1 MNKLKISKIL
11 GVGLALVMV
20 FSLMVGFMPAQKAE
34 AQAYTPN
41 QWNTMP
47 IPSAAGS
54 VLVPTATIRDFVVA
68 KDGKTIYLLNTA
80 GGAGARVAKSTNAG
94 RTFTFIAD
102 PVAGTA
108 PSIIAVAP
116 DDPNVVA
123 VVVPL
128 GGGTDTVWTSI
139 NGGATWAPLGDPSV
153 GGTTTEVLSCL
164 AVGPAVAGTLLG
176 RHYVVGSYD
185 TTNVTSGDIYVC
197 GDTAVWL
204 PQGVAVLAA
213 VPLFDFTS
221 LALAPNWI
229 GERTIIAIG
238 SDNVAGGTAEIGAA
252 TVGDT
257 RLVAVNIRTPALG
270 PVLAGPG
277 TVRLDTTVTD
287 SPSEINAG
295 FPGNGQ
301 IRFSSVVLPY
311 DFDSTSVGNFRA
323 FVGWTST
330 TTGGLMLC
338 ADDAYRVDFN
348 SVRKLE
354 IRPPTVGFSIYS
366 LSYAGV
372 VASGTLFAGESDT
385 TAVWVSNDPQSGL
398 PSWQFSYKPPTGT
411 NAAAT
416 SRTVVRVAPD
426 YSAANKVA
434 YASSFGANN
443 AFSVSSDG
451 GLSFNG
457 ISIINL
463 TTAIVSIFDVMPTA
477 DGSYLFMVTNDAAGG
492 TGNKS
497 LWRCPGTP
505 TIGGWDRVDFRL
517 AAQFPGAAPIIRLS
531 PDNDAVYLF
540 DAGAGG
546 LGGLG
551 AIRKSTNNGQI
562 WSSRTP
568 PTAAITDAAVE
579 SKDVLYVIETTNVW
593 ATTTGAWNFGLPINP
608 TIGALVSIQ
617 LAPSFPSKPVAGTV
631 VVGAGAGAVALS
643 TNSAASFSALLNF
656 TALGN
661 MIVYADKNY
670 ATNSTI
676 YVGDSTTAGGGI
688 YRYKVGTSSA
698 WEQILAYADVNSGTG
713 AVAGV
718 CLGLAMLGN
727 ELYAEAHGTGPA
739 LPSSAYRAFFPTAP
753 APLWTWDQLDVGPGA
768 TAAQS
773 NNMIFNVVP
782 LRICGS
788 GTNVFL
794 YAANS
799 AAGPPAALMCY
810 NDTMTLNA
818 AAVTIPATVNYD
830 PNSNG
835 NKQFTISWK
844 QISNALSY
852 HAEIYSDAGCTQF
865 VARAW
870 GAGAAGPIIAYTP
883 ADPSAPSWVV
893 PAALLSAGQDYWFKA
908 RACDQT
914 TGDAIRSKWSDKI
927 KFTVEVGVPISV
939 TYPSPELLA
948 PRPGATD
955 VTLRPG
961 FSWGGFYGATSYEF
975 ELATNPGITAGGY
988 FVDALVGLTGTNA
1001 LTTTAWQCD
1010 KDLKYA
1016 TNYYYH
1022 VKAITASGATPWS
1035 TGTFTTITA
1044 GVFTCPLDGLTFA
1057 TQAELQAHN
1066 AVAHAPVIPQTPAY
1080 IWAVVIIGAILVIVV
1095 IALIFTTRRVS

>member
-1 MNKLKISKIL
+1 MNKLKLSKIL

-47 IPSAAGS
+47 IPSAAGN
-54 VLVPTATIRDFVVA
+54 VLAAGARISDFAVA
-68 KDGKTIYLLNTA
+68 KDGKTIYLLNA
-80 GGAGARVAKSTNAG
+80 AGAGARVAKSTNAG
-94 RTFTFIAD
+94 RTFTYITD

-108 PSIIAVAP
+108 PTIIAVAP
-116 DDPNVVA
+116 DDPNVIA
-123 VVVPL
+123 VIVPL

-153 GGTTTEVLSCL
+153 GGSGTEVLSCL

-185 TTNVTSGDIYVC
+185 TAAAASPALGGGDIYVC
-197 GDTAVWL
+197 GDTAVWQA
-204 PQGVAVLAA
+204 QGVRTLVGGGAII
-213 VPLFDFTS
+213 DFTS
-221 LALAPNWI
+221 LALAPNWV

-238 SDNVAGGTAEIGAA
+238 SDNVAGGTSDNVSGNP
-252 TVGDT
+252 TVLGDT
-257 RLVAVNIRTPALG
+257 RLIAVNIRTPALG
-270 PVLAGPG
+270 PVLCGPL

-287 SPSEINAG
+287 SPSEITAA
-295 FPGNGQ
+295 PGGTSGQ
-301 IRFSSVVLPY
+301 IRFSSIVLPA

-330 TTGGLMLC
+330 TAGGLMLC

-354 IRPPTVGFSIYS
+354 IRPPTLGFSINS
-366 LSYAGV
+366 LSYAGT
-372 VASGTLFAGESDT
+372 VASGVLFAGESYT
-385 TAVWVSNDPQSGL
+385 TGVWASKDPQSGL

-411 NAAAT
+411 NQTAPFTT
-416 SRTVVRVAPD
+416 SVNTVVRVAPD
-426 YSAANKVA
+426 YSDANKVV
-434 YASSFGANN
+434 YGSSLGPNN

-457 ISIINL
+457 ISMIDEAVTIIE
-463 TTAIVSIFDVMPTA
+463 DVMPTA
-477 DGSYLFMVTNDAAGG
+477 DGSYLFMSTDDNVTGPPA
-492 TGNKS
+492 NKS
-497 LWRCPGTP
+497 LWRCAGTP
-505 TIGGWDRVDFRL
+505 AIGGWDRVHFRTL
-517 AAQFPGAAPIIRLS
+517 TQFTGATTLVRLS
-531 PDNDAVYLF
+531 PDNDSVYFF

-546 LGGLG
+546 GAGSG
-551 AIRKSTNNGQI
+551 AIQKSTNNGQI
-562 WSSRTP
+562 WGNRTP
-568 PTAAITDAAVE
+568 PLGAVLDAAVE
-579 SKDVLYVIETTNVW
+579 SKDVLYVIITTNAFVW
-593 ATTTGAWNFGLPINP
+593 ASTTGAWNFGLPINP
-608 TIGALVSIQ
+608 TINNLVSIQ
-617 LAPSFPSKPVAGTV
+617 MAPSFPSKPVAGTV
-631 VVGAGAGAVALS
+631 VVGAGGGAVALS
-643 TNSAASFSALLNF
+643 TNSAASFSSLLNF
-656 TALGN
+656 TAAGN
-661 MIVYADKNY
+661 MVVYADKNY
-670 ATNSTI
+670 ATNSYI
-676 YVGDSTTAGGGI
+676 YAGDSTTAGAGV

-698 WEQILAYADVNSGTG
+698 WEQIRTF
-713 AVAGV
+713 AVPAGGV
-718 CLGLAMLGN
+718 CRGLAMLDN
-727 ELYAEAHGTGPA
+727 QLYAEADANGA
-739 LPSSAYRAFFPTAP
+739 VPSSAWRAFYPTAP
-753 APLWTWDQLDVGPGA
+753 APLWTWDQLDVG
-768 TAAQS
+768 AAAAL
-773 NNMIFNVVP
+773 FNLVP

-788 GTNVFL
+788 GTNVYL
-794 YAANS
+794 YAADNN
-799 AAGPPAALMCY
+799 APATDALMCY

-818 AAVTIPATVNYD
+818 TTVTIPATVSYD

-844 QISNALSY
+844 QISNATSY
-852 HAEIYSDAGCTQF
+852 HAEIYSDSGCTQF
-865 VARAW
+865 VTS
-870 GAGAAGPIIAYTP
+870 AGAVAATNAAYGP

-893 PAALLSAGQDYWFKA
+893 PAARLSAGQDYYFKA

-914 TGDAIRSKWSDKI
+914 TGDAIRSKWSTVM

-948 PRPGATD
+948 PTPGATG
-955 VTLRPG
+955 VALRPG
-961 FSWGGFYGATSYEF
+961 FSWGAFYGATSYEF

-988 FVDALVGLTGTNA
+988 FVDAIVGLTGTNA

-1010 KDLKYA
+1010 KDLEYA

>member
-1 MNKLKISKIL
+1 MNKLKLSKIL
-11 GVGLALVMV
+11 GMGLALVMV

-34 AQAYTPN
+34 AQAYIPN

-47 IPSAAGS
+47 IPSAAGN
-54 VLVPTATIRDFVVA
+54 VLAATARIGTFVVA

-80 GGAGARVAKSTNAG
+80 GAANGRVAKSTNAG
-94 RTFTFIAD
+94 RTFTYLTDAFA
-102 PVAGTA
+102 VAPT
-108 PSIIAVAP
+108 IIAVAP
-116 DDPNVVA
+116 DDPTVVA
-123 VVVPL
+123 VVVPVGA
-128 GGGTDTVWTSI
+128 GGDQVWTSI
-139 NGGATWAPLGDPSV
+139 NGGATWAPLGTPAL
-153 GGTTTEVLSCL
+153 GGTERISCL
-164 AVGPAVAGTLLG
+164 AVGPAVAGTLLN
-176 RHYVVGSYD
+176 RHYVVGSYS
-185 TTNVTSGDIYVC
+185 TAAATGGDIYVV

-204 PQGVAVLAA
+204 AQGVAALAA
-213 VPLFDFTS
+213 VAVFDFTS

-229 GERTIIAIG
+229 GERTVIAIG
-238 SDNVAGGTAEIGAA
+238 SDSVAGGTVEVGGA

-257 RLVAVNIRTPALG
+257 RLIAVNIRTPALG

-287 SPSEINAG
+287 SPSEITG
-295 FPGNGQ
+295 LPGATNGQ
-301 IRFSSVVLPY
+301 IQFSSVVLPY

-330 TTGGLMLC
+330 TLGGVMLC

-354 IRPPTVGFSIYS
+354 IRPPTLNFSVYS

-372 VASGTLFAGESDT
+372 VASGVLFAGESNS
-385 TAVWVSNDPQSGL
+385 TAVWVSKDPQSGL
-398 PSWQFSYKPPTGT
+398 PSWQFTYKAPTGT
-411 NAAAT
+411 AAVAPNT
-416 SRTVVRVAPD
+416 NNTTVRVAPD
-426 YSAANKVA
+426 YSDANKVV
-434 YASSFGANN
+434 YGSTSGLDN

-457 ISIINL
+457 ISMID
-463 TTAIVSIFDVMPTA
+463 TAVGDIWDVMPVA
-477 DGSYLFMVTNDAAGG
+477 DGSYLFMASDNITGAGG
-492 TGNKS
+492 TDS

-505 TIGGWDRVDFRL
+505 TIGGWDRVEFRT
-517 AAQFPGAAPIIRLS
+517 AAQFPGASTLVRLS
-531 PDNDAVYLF
+531 PDNDAVYFF

-546 LGGLG
+546 GAGSG

-562 WSSRTP
+562 WGSRTP
-568 PTAAITDAAVE
+568 PAGAVLDAAVE
-579 SKDVLYVIETTNVW
+579 SKDVLYVILTANPNVW
-593 ATTTGAWNFGLPINP
+593 ATTSGAWNFGLPINP
-608 TIGALVSIQ
+608 TIGNLLSIQ

-643 TNSAASFSALLNF
+643 TNSAASFSPLLNF

-661 MIVYADKNY
+661 MAVYADKNY
-670 ATNSTI
+670 ATNSYI
-676 YVGDSTTAGGGI
+676 YAADSTTVGVTGGVF
-688 YRYKVGTSSA
+688 RYKVGTSSA
-698 WEQILAYADVNSGTG
+698 WEQILAPTDVDP
-713 AVAGV
+713 AVALLQPGV
-718 CLGLAMLGN
+718 FRGLAMLGN
-727 ELYAEAHGTGPA
+727 ELYAEADVNGA
-739 LPSSAYRAFFPTAP
+739 AASSAYRAFFPTAP
-753 APLWTWDQLDVGPGA
+753 APLWTWDQLDVG
-768 TAAQS
+768 AAAAVF
-773 NNMIFNVVP
+773 NNVP

-794 YAANS
+794 YAVNS
-799 AAGPPAALMCY
+799 ALAPDALMCY

-818 AAVTIPATVNYD
+818 VAVTIPATVNYD

-835 NKQFTISWK
+835 NKQFVISWK

-988 FVDALVGLTGTNA
+988 FVDAIVGLTGTNA

-1010 KDLKYA
+1010 KDLEYA

-1022 VKAITASGATPWS
+1022 VKAITAGGATPWS